1 MMYGWVVQAC
11 PSKLKSDKINSNYF
25 MREIEHMRVRI
36 PRSCFLEGLY
46 RADDTVTIVLTMHSS
61 LSSNDDYP

>member
-1 MMYGWVVQAC
+1 
-11 PSKLKSDKINSNYF
+11 
-25 MREIEHMRVRI
+25 MRVRI